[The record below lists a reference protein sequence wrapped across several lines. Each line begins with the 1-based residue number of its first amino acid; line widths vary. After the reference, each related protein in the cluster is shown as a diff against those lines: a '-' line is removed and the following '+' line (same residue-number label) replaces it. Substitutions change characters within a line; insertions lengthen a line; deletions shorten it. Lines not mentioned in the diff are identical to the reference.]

1 MSSIVVMTTSRL
13 RTWSQLALIGGFS
26 AFALA
31 VALAYL
37 TPATAYELSLYSSTP
52 AAFWGLIVVA
62 ITLSLVVSVFGDRMF
77 RVVALLL
84 GGISVF
90 SIVSLPLV
98 RGYYFVGS
106 GDSLTHLGWVR
117 DVVDGE
123 TVITELLYPGIHS
136 FAILVMDVTGYTPE
150 RSLMLVVLFLVALTF
165 VLVPLIAFEI
175 LPRDETIIVAAF
187 SGLLLLPINT
197 ISTHLAPH
205 TYTQAMLFSSLGI
218 YVFLLYLTRAD
229 PTQSRFRITSF
240 GVLLAFVGGTTVLYH
255 PMQALNLFVLLVLAS
270 ALQALARWR
279 GWESAIRG
287 HKSTYA
293 QTAVLGAVF
302 LAWTSQRPA
311 FWSTIDAVT
320 RAGEGY
326 LSGTPP
332 TAAGSTV
339 SQGASLAAI
348 GASLPEIFAK
358 LFLVSALYAMLA
370 GILVLAVLTHR
381 LDELPETDAKVRY
394 LAAGAVGTLPFAVV
408 YLLGDVG
415 ELHFRLLGY
424 LMLIAT
430 AVGSV
435 TLVLGLRRAVPRIGV
450 RSTHVAIAV
459 TLVLLLPAA
468 LVTAYPSPYI
478 YQPNQHVTQSQL
490 DGYDQAFELHEDG
503 LPVAAVRQG
512 PWRYN
517 DAVLGTDETPRD
529 AYDRSVPTRELDSF
543 NSTFAGD
550 GYLAVTDYDREREIQ
565 AYQELRYTKAGFD
578 SLDARAGINQVISN
592 GDFTLYLVE
601 ERVVE
606 ADAAAGE
613 ASS

>member
-1 MSSIVVMTTSRL
+1 MTTSRL